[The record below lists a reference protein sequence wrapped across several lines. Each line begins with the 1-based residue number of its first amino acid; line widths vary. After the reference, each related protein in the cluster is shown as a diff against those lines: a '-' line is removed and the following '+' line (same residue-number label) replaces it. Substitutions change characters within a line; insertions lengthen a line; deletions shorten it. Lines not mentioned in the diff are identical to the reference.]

1 MAARSVVPI
10 SEDGSGLLCKLG
22 RQPLS
27 HLVNLPATSV
37 ADGTT
42 VEGCLRTES
51 AALRSPEF
59 EHECAPYRV
68 EAGASLFLQAAT
80 SAAEA
85 VRLAC
90 KRSALLSTG
99 FPLLDA
105 ELGGGLQT
113 GEICELAGP
122 SCTGKTQLCMA
133 VCAHQLLRTDFHVL
147 YIDTC
152 LSFTAERMRGLIE
165 AEAVATS
172 SAPSDD
178 VKHAIKKK
186 LHARLRVCTEAQS
199 LLCLL
204 DTLEVLCCE
213 LSNATDPGDWH
224 RRLKLV
230 AIDSVFV
237 AALAESDGN
246 SQSIAG
252 MSFPGDPLHKARR
265 WVSRTPNK
273 FPCPLFHVGAQMARL
288 QHLLR
293 YIAARWQ
300 IVFLICNVLA
310 TSPGA
315 GGNPANMASFRTAL
329 GYLWQHTSHIRVGLL
344 PLTKPRG
351 EHEGNSLS
359 EQLDTE
365 RSEGL
370 SRIVVHRVSHTARQ
384 TVGQTSRDGPKY
396 QLCLC
401 MCGVTHR
408 LHMIAVNG
416 ARLSTTV
423 TRF

>member
-1 MAARSVVPI
+1 MTGCASRRRGDTAMAARSVVPI

-252 MSFPGDPLHKARR
+252 
-265 WVSRTPNK
+265 
-273 FPCPLFHVGAQMARL
+273 AQMARL

>member
-252 MSFPGDPLHKARR
+252 
-265 WVSRTPNK
+265 
-273 FPCPLFHVGAQMARL
+273 AQMARL